1 MKDGQTEALDFKRNQ
16 ESVEGDD
23 SMAEIQKMSAIVE
36 PVFIQGLKQVINEV
50 TSGKIKL
57 K

>member
-1 MKDGQTEALDFKRNQ
+1 MKDGQIEALDLKRNQ
-16 ESVEGDD
+16 ESVEGDG
-23 SMAEIQKMSAIVE
+23 SMKKKKKMSSIVE
-36 PVFIQGLKQVINEV
+36 PVFIQELKQVINEV

>member
-1 MKDGQTEALDFKRNQ
+1 MKDGQTEALDLKRNQ

-23 SMAEIQKMSAIVE
+23 SMSEIQKMSSIVE
-36 PVFIQGLKQVINEV
+36 PVFIQELKQVINEV